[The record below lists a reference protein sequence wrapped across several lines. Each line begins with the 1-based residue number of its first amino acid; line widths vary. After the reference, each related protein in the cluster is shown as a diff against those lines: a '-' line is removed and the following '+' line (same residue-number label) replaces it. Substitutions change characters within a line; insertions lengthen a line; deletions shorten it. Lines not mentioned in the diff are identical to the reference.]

1 MPKRPEERSNRAGRD
16 LLQQALALNPE
27 FSYPE
32 ANDARVRV
40 KSGRAPVSASI
51 KVSTELP

>member
-1 MPKRPEERSNRAGRD
+1 